1 MLENNVDNLLKAPQ
15 EKIENWDKIK
25 EAVKLVSRYH
35 RGHMPIT
42 GKINSETKN
51 KKKFIKIFNIDINPL
66 EEVVKRKFKGLEDW
80 QKTTIQVARWLKFID
95 GTDVQAD
102 RTVDKNYRIYRVQRT
117 AHEILNLIDLFNP
130 KPNEKPQI
138 YELYKCVEKISNSKY
153 NSNSDEH
160 ELGIRAEEIG
170 KEIESIIYSQL
181 KAIINS
187 TEDEVINVPERLRIL
202 DRIAFKARQFPHFE
216 KHNLVN
222 FVFPRF
228 YCEKSASK
236 SLDQTLY
243 IRINVNDDEVKTGI
257 SLRKTLYNVKKD
269 FIKEFENAGLSNYA
283 IKHLK
288 MEVAPLKEKVLIT
301 PLGTSPGVLYTLL
314 KQANPDRVIA
324 ITSKKGEDKI
334 EEICDK
340 AKFEKEKIT
349 TLIFNDPFT
358 GFDEINNIKQQF
370 DEIQKPLDL
379 SEIILN
385 LAGGTSFLQYVV
397 TELVKKLEKQNYT
410 VTKVFAVDRRDISEQ
425 KANPYVVGEVV
436 ELP

>member
-1 MLENNVDNLLKAPQ
+1 
-15 EKIENWDKIK
+15 
-25 EAVKLVSRYH
+25 
-35 RGHMPIT
+35 
-42 GKINSETKN
+42 
-51 KKKFIKIFNIDINPL
+51 
-66 EEVVKRKFKGLEDW
+66 
-80 QKTTIQVARWLKFID
+80 
-95 GTDVQAD
+95 
-102 RTVDKNYRIYRVQRT
+102 
-117 AHEILNLIDLFNP
+117 
-130 KPNEKPQI
+130 
-138 YELYKCVEKISNSKY
+138 
-153 NSNSDEH
+153 
-160 ELGIRAEEIG
+160 
-170 KEIESIIYSQL
+170 
-181 KAIINS
+181 
-187 TEDEVINVPERLRIL
+187 VINVPERLGIL

-243 IRINVNDDEVKTGI
+243 ISINVNDDEVKSGI
-257 SLRKTLYNVKKD
+257 SFRKTLYNVKKD
-269 FIKEFENAGLSNYA
+269 FIKEFEDAGLNNFA

-288 MEVAPLKEKVLIT
+288 MEVAPLREKVLIT

-314 KQANPDRVIA
+314 KQTNPDRVIA

-379 SEIILN
+379 SEIIIN